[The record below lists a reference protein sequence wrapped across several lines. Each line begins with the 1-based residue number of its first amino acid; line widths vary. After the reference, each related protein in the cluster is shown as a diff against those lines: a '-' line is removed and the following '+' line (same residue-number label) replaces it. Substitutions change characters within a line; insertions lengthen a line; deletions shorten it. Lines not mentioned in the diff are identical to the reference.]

1 MEAIGGFHNLHFN
14 EKNTFRSP
22 LGINGTV
29 SWQKVASKST
39 KTHASSSVE
48 LTVNF
53 PEVDWTTL
61 RSVYG
66 WAALQYQGWIRGHLE
81 VRGASL
87 RRVVLF
93 TDNILEMWVNDHHVF
108 GGDFYTFRRAPLV
121 ITLSPGRNVVEIRL
135 IREIRSMGGVDATMT
150 VALEAQIANNALH
163 FLEEAAILPDLVDGK
178 LPSRFASVT
187 VRNEGD
193 DWMEL
198 YDCELNQ
205 APICPIPPSL
215 IRYLKHGQA
224 VQAGV
229 ETAADGRIRIAP
241 GQSRPIGFRI
251 ESVDSE
257 SNRFTKS
264 FSFRKAG
271 ADSACEIKVLNLKL
285 VRRSR
290 SEPHKL
296 TFLHPSGVV
305 SYAILM
311 PPSDFG
317 TGNSSETYLPVLLN
331 LHGAGL
337 EADSHQ
343 VRHMLDSIRD
353 IHAWTLF
360 PTGMSPWSGD
370 DWHTWGFADVRAAI
384 FAISDWVSA
393 MSWEGPGVLTDRW
406 LLSGHSNGGQGVW
419 YILSHQPDH
428 VLAAAAA
435 SGYLSI
441 QTYVPYSM
449 WRQAPPLLTA
459 VLHQAMASFRH
470 ELLTE
475 NMANTPT
482 ILQHGS
488 DDDNVPP
495 YHSRLMNSLLCE
507 IDADVNYVELP
518 NKGHWFEGA
527 MATKALQAFYHQHL
541 PMIVDANLPPVAF
554 SAVFPST
561 DDMGSRWGIVVDQVE
576 SPDLFGRIDVTRSG
590 GNWRLSTTNIHRLH
604 FDFASSHIEPPNTII
619 LDGNEV
625 EWAEKGDPIVVTSFV
640 RSGGGSWRRETAE
653 KWRTLPQRFGRQRGA
668 LDAVMRTVGTFKV
681 VTSSERTFDA
691 ALQISRNIY
700 QYYGA
705 DSSIIS
711 HSSQEVAQ
719 VGNLITL
726 AVGTDLP
733 PGELESFPLRI
744 SPTGIE
750 VRRSNH
756 SRTKIIPMETG
767 LGAVFLRPLGNERLE
782 LVVWGADESGL
793 RQAARLVPTLTG
805 VGQADFVILSKRAAW
820 QGHAGAIAMGF
831 FDFEWQISEGSY
843 IS

>member
-1 MEAIGGFHNLHFN
+1 MGAI
-14 EKNTFRSP
+14 
-22 LGINGTV
+22 
-29 SWQKVASKST
+29 
-39 KTHASSSVE
+39 
-48 LTVNF
+48 
-53 PEVDWTTL
+53 
-61 RSVYG
+61 
-66 WAALQYQGWIRGHLE
+66 
-81 VRGASL
+81 
-87 RRVVLF
+87 
-93 TDNILEMWVNDHHVF
+93 
-108 GGDFYTFRRAPLV
+108 
-121 ITLSPGRNVVEIRL
+121 
-135 IREIRSMGGVDATMT
+135 DATMT
-150 VALEAQIANNALH
+150 VALEARIANNTLH

-198 YDCELNQ
+198 CNYGLNQ
-205 APICPIPPSL
+205 VPICLILPSL
-215 IRYLKHGQA
+215 IQHLTHGQA
-224 VQAGV
+224 VQTGI
-229 ETAADGRIRIAP
+229 EPTTDGRVRIAP

-251 ESVDSE
+251 ESVDNE
-257 SNRFTKS
+257 SSRFTKS

-271 ADSACEIKVLNLKL
+271 TDSACEIEALTLKL

-305 SYAILM
+305 SYAIMM
-311 PPSDFG
+311 PPSDCG
-317 TGNSSETYLPVLLN
+317 TRDSSETSFPVLLN

-343 VRHMLDSIRD
+343 VRHMLDSVHD

-384 FAISDWVSA
+384 FAISDWVDA

-406 LLSGHSNGGQGVW
+406 FLSGHSNGGQGVW

-475 NMANTPT
+475 NMASTPT

-495 YHSRLMNSLLCE
+495 YHSRLMNSLLRE

-541 PMIVDANLPPVAF
+541 PMIANANQPPVAF

-561 DDMGSRWGIVVDQVE
+561 DDMGSRWGIVMDQAE
-576 SPDLFGRIDVTRSG
+576 SSDLFGRVEVLRSG
-590 GNWRLSTTNIHRLH
+590 SIWRLSTTNVHRLH
-604 FDFASSHIEPPNTII
+604 FDFASNHIEPPATVI

-625 EWAEKGDPIVVTSFV
+625 EWAEKGDPIVATSFV
-640 RSGGGSWRRETAE
+640 KSGDGSWGLEVAE
-653 KWRTLPQRFGRQRGA
+653 KWRTLLQRFGRQRGA
-668 LDAVMRTVGTFKV
+668 LDAIMRTVGAFEV

-691 ALQISRNIY
+691 ALQISRNLY

-705 DSSIIS
+705 DSSIS
-711 HSSQEVAQ
+711 HSSREVAQ
-719 VGNLITL
+719 AGNLITL
-726 AVGTDLP
+726 AVGTDLS
-733 PGELESFPLRI
+733 PGELEPFPLRI
-744 SPTGIE
+744 LPTGIE
-750 VRRSNH
+750 VRRSNR

-767 LGAVFLRPLGNERLE
+767 LGAVFLRPLRNERLE

-805 VGQADFVILSKRAAW
+805 VGQADFIILNKRAAW